1 MTTREQ
7 EVLEEVT
14 RIAGVRSA
22 LLVSADDGLVVA
34 ESTLDDQATEAAAA
48 FSARLV
54 QRLGV
59 LTRTL
64 HTPPMSV
71 LLLQAAAGQLFIATG
86 ADGLL
91 LVAVTTNAV
100 NIGEVRLALLDAA
113 GRLH

>member
-1 MTTREQ
+1 MTQREQ
-7 EVLEEVT
+7 SILDEVT
-14 RIAGVRSA
+14 RIPGVRSA
-22 LLVSADDGLVVA
+22 LLVSTEDGLVVA

-48 FSARLV
+48 FAARLV

-71 LLLQAAAGQLFIATG
+71 LLLQATAGQLFAATG
-86 ADGLL
+86 AEGLL
-91 LVAVTTNAV
+91 LVAITTNDV

-113 GRLH
+113 GRLN

>member
-1 MTTREQ
+1 MTLREQ
-7 EVLEEVT
+7 GILDEVT

-48 FSARLV
+48 FAARLV

-71 LLLQAAAGQLFIATG
+71 LLLQATAGQLFVATG
-86 ADGLL
+86 AEGLL
-91 LVAVTTNAV
+91 LVAVTTNDV
-100 NIGEVRLALLDAA
+100 NIGAVRLALLDAA
-113 GRLH
+113 GRLS

>member
-1 MTTREQ
+1 MTSREQ
-7 EVLEEVT
+7 EVLDGVS

-22 LLVSADDGLVVA
+22 LLVSSDDGLVVA
-34 ESTLDDQATEAAAA
+34 ESTFDDQATEAAAA
-48 FSARLV
+48 FAARLV

-71 LLLQAAAGQLFIATG
+71 LLMQATGGQLFIVTG
-86 ADGLL
+86 AEGLL
-91 LVAVTTNAV
+91 LVAVTTNDV

-113 GRLH
+113 GRLN

>member
-1 MTTREQ
+1 MRTTACG
-7 EVLEEVT
+7 VSGCWLST
-14 RIAGVRSA
+14 RTPSA
-22 LLVSADDGLVVA
+22 FSV
-34 ESTLDDQATEAAAA
+34 AAAA

-71 LLLQAAAGQLFIATG
+71 LLLQATGGQLFIATG
-86 ADGLL
+86 AEGLL
-91 LVAVTTNAV
+91 LVAVTSIDV

-113 GRLH
+113 GRLN

>member
-1 MTTREQ
+1 MTREQ
-7 EVLEEVT
+7 VVLEDVT
-14 RIAGVRSA
+14 RVAGVKSA

-34 ESTLDDQATEAAAA
+34 ESSMEGQEVDAAAA
-48 FSARLV
+48 FSSRLA
-54 QRLGV
+54 QRLAV

-64 HTPPMSV
+64 KTPPMSV
-71 LLLQAAAGQLFIATG
+71 LLLQATLGQLFVVSG

-91 LVAVTTNAV
+91 LVAVTSNDV